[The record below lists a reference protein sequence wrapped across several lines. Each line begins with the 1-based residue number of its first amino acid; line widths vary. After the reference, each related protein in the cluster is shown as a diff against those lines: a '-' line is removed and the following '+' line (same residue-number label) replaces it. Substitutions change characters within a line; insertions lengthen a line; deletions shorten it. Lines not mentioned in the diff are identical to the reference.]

1 MAFFDS
7 SYSSSFIERNE
18 ILKKYFND
26 VRAFEILSPEEE
38 LVLFKK
44 VKKGDI
50 DARNKI
56 INSNQRFVISFAKR
70 WATKEN
76 LSDLINEGNIGL
88 IKAIDTFDPERGN
101 RFLTHAVWYIRSA
114 INNYLIS
121 TEKII
126 KPVNS
131 HKVYIAASKIKNA
144 FYAEYGRFPTSNEI
158 TDLMEKKYNYKLS
171 NEEDVYDIKIT
182 SIDESVDTD
191 ETYSYENSEVFSNVS
206 SSCNID
212 DYIEN
217 DFTDKTLNVLLGTLP
232 SKHQKVI
239 KMLFGIGEIRPLE
252 MEEVAD
258 KIGMTRERVRQLKK
272 EILTKLQKEANIVK
286 IKSLS

>member
-18 ILKKYFND
+18 VLNKYFND
-26 VRAFEILSPEEE
+26 VRSFEVLSPEDE
-38 LVLFKK
+38 VKLFRMA
-44 VKKGDI
+44 KKGDMN
-50 DARNKI
+50 ARNKI

-88 IKAIDTFDPERGN
+88 IKAIDTFDVDRGN

-126 KPVNS
+126 KPVNN
-131 HKVYIAASKIKNA
+131 HKVYIAANKIRNT
-144 FYAEYGRFPTSNEI
+144 FYAEHGRFPTSKEI
-158 TDLMEKKYNYKLS
+158 TNLMEEKYNYKLS
-171 NEEDVYDIKIT
+171 NEEDVYDIRVS
-182 SIDESVDTD
+182 SIDDTIDSDDTFTCEESSLFNDA
-191 ETYSYENSEVFSNVS
+191 S

-217 DFTDKTLNVLLGTLP
+217 DFTNKTLNVLLNTLP
-232 SKHQKVI
+232 SKHKEVI
-239 KMLFGIGEIRPLE
+239 KMLFGIGELRPLE
-252 MEEVAD
+252 MEEVANR
-258 KIGMTRERVRQLKK
+258 IGMTRERVRQLKK
-272 EILTKLQKEANIVK
+272 EIIIKLQEEVNSNKNIK
-286 IKSLS
+286 A

>member
-26 VRAFEILSPEEE
+26 VRSFELLSPEEE
-38 LVLFKK
+38 IELFKK
-44 VKKGDI
+44 AKNGDKE
-50 DARNKI
+50 ARNKI

-88 IKAIDTFDPERGN
+88 IKAIDTFDVNRGN

-121 TEKII
+121 TEKIV

-131 HKVYIAASKIKNA
+131 HKVYIAANKIKNS
-144 FYAEYGRFPTSNEI
+144 FYAEHGRFPTSKEI
-158 TDLMEKKYNYKLS
+158 TDLMDKKYNYKLS

-182 SIDESVDTD
+182 SIDESLDSD
-191 ETYSYENSEVFSNVS
+191 ETFSCEDSLTFSNAS
-206 SSCNID
+206 ATCNIE
-212 DYIEN
+212 DYIDK
-217 DFTDKTLNVLLGTLP
+217 DFTDKTLKVLLNTLSP
-232 SKHQKVI
+232 KQKKVI
-239 KMLFGIGEIRPLE
+239 KMLFGIGELRPLE

-272 EILTKLQKEANIVK
+272 EILLKLQKEAKTFKN
-286 IKSLS
+286 KSLT

>member
-18 ILKKYFND
+18 ILNKYFND
-26 VRAFEILSPEEE
+26 VRSFEVLSPEEE
-38 LVLFKK
+38 INLFKK
-44 VKKGDI
+44 IKNGDSN
-50 DARNKI
+50 ARNKI

-88 IKAIDTFDPERGN
+88 IKAIDTFDPDRGN

-131 HKVYIAASKIKNA
+131 HKVYIAASKIKNS
-144 FYAEYGRFPTSNEI
+144 FYAEHGRFPTSKEI
-158 TDLMEKKYNYKLS
+158 TDLMKKKYNYKLS

-182 SIDESVDTD
+182 SIDESVDAD
-191 ETYSYENSEVFSNVS
+191 ESFTCEDSFLFSNAS

-217 DFTDKTLNVLLGTLP
+217 DFTDKTLNVLLNAL
-232 SKHQKVI
+232 SLKQKKII
-239 KMLFGIGEIRPLE
+239 KMLFGIGELRPLE

-272 EILTKLQKEANIVK
+272 EILEKLQKEANASK
-286 IKSLS
+286 IKA